1 MIEKQI
7 ENTFKE
13 VFYKMIDET
22 VSSEKPD
29 YDWIVKLYT
38 EIRDRLVSYLKK
50 DSKTYNQVMEDFDIP
65 LFEQMIKNDVFD
77 SMSMLKL
84 VNNTFDWIMRLQA
97 PVRDEY
103 TKEAKKRV
111 LNTPPEKMVSIFIKE
126 VNLCVDFIDE
136 DMQSFKKTLF

>member
-22 VSSEKPD
+22 VSSDKPD

-77 SMSMLKL
+77 SISMMKL

-103 TKEAKKRV
+103 AKEAKNRV
-111 LNTPPEKMVSIFIKE
+111 LNSPPEKMVSIFIKE
-126 VNLCVDFIDE
+126 VNLCIDFIDE